1 MDMYLFRDYIGLYTP
16 IILFIL
22 SLFLLRNMT
31 RYLKFFVIGFFLNN
45 ILNIILK
52 LLIKHPRPDK
62 DQKAIEIG
70 VTHGARISF
79 DKFGMPSG
87 HAQNCGYC
95 LFFILMTL
103 NDPIINMIYLI
114 LSIICVFQRYIYN
127 NHTILQLIIGFI
139 IGSGFGIITY
149 KIGRK
154 IITGNITMKKDDYG
168 PL

>member
-1 MDMYLFRDYIGLYTP
+1 
-16 IILFIL
+16 
-22 SLFLLRNMT
+22 
-31 RYLKFFVIGFFLNN
+31 
-45 ILNIILK
+45 
-52 LLIKHPRPDK
+52 
-62 DQKAIEIG
+62 
-70 VTHGARISF
+70 
-79 DKFGMPSG
+79 
-87 HAQNCGYC
+87 
-95 LFFILMTL
+95 
-103 NDPIINMIYLI
+103 MIYLI